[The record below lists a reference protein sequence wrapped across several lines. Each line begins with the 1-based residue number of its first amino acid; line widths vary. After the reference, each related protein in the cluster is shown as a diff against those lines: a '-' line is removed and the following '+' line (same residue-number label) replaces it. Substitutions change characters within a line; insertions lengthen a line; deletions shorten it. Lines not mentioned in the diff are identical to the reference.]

1 MDVVKLGKFN
11 FLKKKVE
18 KFGHQSKNLDHENR
32 RLEHEV
38 KILKDP
44 NDVCECITNVLL
56 YFFSVDKKKI
66 DQVTSVALSKLTK

>member
-44 NDVCECITNVLL
+44 NDVCECIIDL
-56 YFFSVDKKKI
+56 YFFSADKKKI
-66 DQVTSVALSKLTK
+66 DQVTSVALSKLTQ